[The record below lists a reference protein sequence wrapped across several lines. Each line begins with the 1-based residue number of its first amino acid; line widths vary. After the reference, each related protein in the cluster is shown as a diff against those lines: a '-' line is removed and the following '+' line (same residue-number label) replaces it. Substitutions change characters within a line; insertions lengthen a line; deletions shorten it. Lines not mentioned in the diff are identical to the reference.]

1 MPVMKLIEKRANL
14 IDPWPSETDTTTL
27 ALGNETMTWA
37 AAGRWGSSLVG
48 SISDDGL
55 TKSMR
60 LDFATHGARDNW
72 MQEVRGDADYLHSV
86 AAMRDF
92 NANNSDASIWFGNA
106 EDDED
111 SDPGFLNDGL

>member
-1 MPVMKLIEKRANL
+1 MPAMKLIEKRANL

-37 AAGRWGSSLVG
+37 AAGRWGSKLFG

-55 TKSMR
+55 TKFMR
-60 LDFATHGARDNW
+60 ISFDTTGARDNW
-72 MQEVRGDADYLHSV
+72 MQEVRGDADYLRSV

-92 NANNSDASIWFGNA
+92 NSNNSDASIWFGNA